1 MPAMECSRETKAGI
15 LPSRQ
20 HLRKRMTERSTVTRF
35 GLLRHAMTEW
45 NRERRIQGQ
54 TDTPLSPLGERQ
66 AGQWGHL
73 LKAYPW
79 NRILVS
85 DARRAVETA
94 AIINESLEV
103 PMDFDPRLREQDW
116 GEWTGKTISQL
127 KQERPLLLA
136 EQEKTGWNFC
146 PPGGEDRRTV
156 RDRSLKAVA
165 AVCEKWG
172 GERILVVTHEGV
184 IKCLRYDLRGR
195 RFLPEEPAMIRPRS
209 LHWLIHDQQGLRIE
223 KMNAHTLL

>member
-1 MPAMECSRETKAGI
+1 
-15 LPSRQ
+15 
-20 HLRKRMTERSTVTRF
+20 MTERSTVTRF

-85 DARRAVETA
+85 DARRALETA

-136 EQEKTGWNFC
+136 EQEKAGWNFC
-146 PPGGEDRRTV
+146 PPGGEDRHTV

-184 IKCLRYDLRGR
+184 IKCLLYDLRGR

-223 KMNAHTLL
+223 KMNALTLP

>member
-1 MPAMECSRETKAGI
+1 
-15 LPSRQ
+15 
-20 HLRKRMTERSTVTRF
+20 MTERSTVTRF

-116 GEWTGKTISQL
+116 GEWTGKTIAQL
-127 KQERPLLLA
+127 KQEDPLLLS
-136 EQEKTGWNFC
+136 EQEKAGWNFC
-146 PPGGEDRRTV
+146 PPGGEDRLTV
-156 RDRSLKAVA
+156 RDRSREAIVGA
-165 AVCEKWG
+165 CEKWG
-172 GERILVVTHEGV
+172 GERILIVTHEGV
-184 IKCLRYDLRGR
+184 IKCLLYDLCGR
-195 RFLPEEPAMIRPRS
+195 RFLPGEPVMIRPRA
-209 LHWLIHDQQGLRIE
+209 LHWLTHDQHGLRIE
-223 KMNAHTLL
+223 KMNAVAVP